1 MTEDQIE
8 HVAKALYE
16 LDKEF
21 DRQKGLRA
29 LRWDTDA
36 ETQRNRYRLRARRLL
51 AVEDFAHL
59 VARLD
64 RQYRR
69 TGKSVY
75 EAGGI
80 FQPIPTSSTRH

>member
-1 MTEDQIE
+1 MTPEDVETI
-8 HVAKALYE
+8 ARMLYE
-16 LDKEF
+16 LDREL
-21 DRQKGLRA
+21 DRQKGARTP
-29 LRWDTDA
+29 RWDTDA

-51 AVEDFAHL
+51 TVEDVASL
-59 VARLD
+59 VARLN

-75 EAGGI
+75 EAGGV